1 MVGSDVA
8 DIDSGLATPL
18 EIWQALAAEG
28 YEVTYRR
35 IPLSRERTPE
45 AADLDVL
52 HHQLLQQPEG
62 MHHRTALVTLA
73 ASKLYVI
80 IADTGHIFHTSGS

>member
-62 MHHRTALVTLA
+62 MHNHTALVRLA
-73 ASKLYVI
+73 ASKVYVTKT
-80 IADTGHIFHTSGS
+80 DTSHIFQSSG